1 MNRDRP
7 QDRSTSSPGELQGV
21 HVDRVTPY
29 NPDAHTLRVRIVA
42 SSAKS
47 IEALA
52 VSKFEMLADA
62 DHKCAFDSASVQ
74 GIKGGV
80 AIQLTGKLE
89 LEARDVRIR
98 AEVFFNGDTF
108 LVDCRLRQ
116 RTAEERAKLNPDV
129 LWEYVTSELTKGGV
143 GTAESKPSK

>member
-1 MNRDRP
+1 
-7 QDRSTSSPGELQGV
+7 
-21 HVDRVTPY
+21 
-29 NPDAHTLRVRIVA
+29 
-42 SSAKS
+42 
-47 IEALA
+47 
-52 VSKFEMLADA
+52 MLADA